1 MQNFDELEHEAQL
14 ISNKPQPPIKE
25 DSNTRQQLISTQ
37 VELYGAIPQRES
49 NHSLN

>member
-14 ISNKPQPPIKE
+14 ISNKPPPLIKS
-25 DSNTRQQLISTQ
+25 DSSKKQQLISTQ

-49 NHSLN
+49 DHSLS